1 MQNLTFPDCDL
12 DAFELGGTP
21 ETWQNR
27 LKCSV
32 LYDLP
37 TLDDGGNGVAA
48 AGAVAVAAVVM
59 AAAEGVVV
67 LTKKMIMMT
76 SPIGILALSRSFFLC
91 ELIRSGWA
99 QPQVQRAGL
108 MTLTMVKV

>member
-37 TLDDGGNGVAA
+37 TLDAA

-59 AAAEGVVV
+59 AAADGVVV
-67 LTKKMIMMT
+67 LMTKKMIMMT